1 MEKFIAVSQVSQQ
14 ILKSAKLSADL
25 PVNTLIY
32 GQNGVGKKLLAREI
46 LPNALLMNGGDLEK
60 LIISKQIDLN
70 SYQSIIIE
78 NINDIL
84 NIEEFFNY
92 FKNIKIVGTN
102 TDKNDKFTQF
112 FAIKIEI
119 PPLRERVEDLE
130 KIIEVYKK
138 EAMSIYNTN
147 VSIKNIEID
156 LSENGITLKQSIY
169 KSILLQSINT
179 KDMLQTMENY
189 LFKKLEDGSTY
200 RDLIE
205 IFEIPLLKAAK
216 RIYKSQLQMA
226 EKLEINRITLRK
238 KIHQYF
244 GEL

>member
-1 MEKFIAVSQVSQQ
+1 MEKFIATSQISQQ

-25 PVNTLIY
+25 PINTLIY
-32 GQNGVGKKLLAREI
+32 GQNGVGKKLLAHEI
-46 LPNALLMNGGDLEK
+46 LPNALLINGGELEK
-60 LIISKQIDLN
+60 LIIAKQIDLD
-70 SYQSIIIE
+70 SYQSIIVDSID
-78 NINDIL
+78 DIL
-84 NIEEFFNY
+84 NIEEFFKQL
-92 FKNIKIVGTN
+92 KNIKIVGTN
-102 TDKNDKFTQF
+102 IDKNDKFNQY

-119 PPLRERVEDLE
+119 PPLRERPEDLDE
-130 KIIEVYKK
+130 IIEMYKK
-138 EAMSIYNTN
+138 EAMSIYNTHIP
-147 VSIKNIEID
+147 VKNIEID

-189 LFKKLEDGSTY
+189 LTKKLENGDTY

-216 RIYKSQLQMA
+216 KIYKSQLQMA
-226 EKLEINRITLRK
+226 DKLEINRITLRK

>member
-1 MEKFIAVSQVSQQ
+1 MEKFIATSQISQQ

-25 PVNTLIY
+25 PINTLIY
-32 GQNGVGKKLLAREI
+32 GQKGVGKKLLAQEI
-46 LPNALLMNGGDLEK
+46 IPNAFMINGGELEK
-60 LIISKQIDLN
+60 LIISKQIDLAL
-70 SYQSIIIE
+70 YQAIIID
-78 NINDIL
+78 NMDDIL
-84 NIEEFFNY
+84 NVEEFFHHL
-92 FKNIKIVGTN
+92 KNIKIVGTN
-102 TDKNDKFTQF
+102 NDKNDKFNQY

-119 PPLRERVEDLE
+119 PPLRERPEDLE
-130 KIIEVYKK
+130 EIIEIYKK

-147 VSIKNIEID
+147 VSVKNIEID

-189 LFKKLEDGSTY
+189 LTKKLESGATY

-216 RIYKSQLQMA
+216 KIYKSQLQMA
-226 EKLEINRITLRK
+226 DKLEINRITLRK

>member
-1 MEKFIAVSQVSQQ
+1 MERFIATSQISQQ

-25 PVNTLIY
+25 PINTLIY
-32 GQNGVGKKLLAREI
+32 GQVGVGKKLLAHEI
-46 LPNALLMNGGDLEK
+46 LPNAFMINGGELEK
-60 LIISKQIDLN
+60 LINSKQIDLAL
-70 SYQSIIIE
+70 YQAIIIE
-78 NINDIL
+78 NIDDIL
-84 NIEEFFNY
+84 NIEEFFQHL
-92 FKNIKIVGTN
+92 KNIKIVGTN
-102 TDKNDKFTQF
+102 TDKNDKFNQY

-119 PPLRERVEDLE
+119 PPLRERPEDLE
-130 KIIEVYKK
+130 EIIEIYKK

-147 VSIKNIEID
+147 ISIKNMEID
-156 LSENGITLKQSIY
+156 LSENGISLKQSIY

-189 LFKKLEDGSTY
+189 LTKKLESGATY

-216 RIYKSQLQMA
+216 KIYKSQLQMA
-226 EKLEINRITLRK
+226 DKLEINRITLRK

>member
-1 MEKFIAVSQVSQQ
+1 MEKFIATSQISQQ

-25 PVNTLIY
+25 PINTLIY
-32 GQNGVGKKLLAREI
+32 GQKGVGKKLLAQEI
-46 LPNALLMNGGDLEK
+46 IPNAFMINGGELEK
-60 LIISKQIDLN
+60 LIISKQIDLAL
-70 SYQSIIIE
+70 YQAIIID
-78 NINDIL
+78 NMDDIL
-84 NIEEFFNY
+84 NVEEFFHHL
-92 FKNIKIVGTN
+92 KNIKIVGTN
-102 TDKNDKFTQF
+102 NDKNDKFNQY

-119 PPLRERVEDLE
+119 PPLRERPEDLE
-130 KIIEVYKK
+130 EIIEIYKK

-147 VSIKNIEID
+147 ISVKNIEID

-189 LFKKLEDGSTY
+189 LTKKLESGATY

-216 RIYKSQLQMA
+216 KIYKSQLQMA
-226 EKLEINRITLRK
+226 DKLEINRITLRK

>member
-1 MEKFIAVSQVSQQ
+1 MEKFIATSQISQQ

-25 PVNTLIY
+25 PINTLIY
-32 GQNGVGKKLLAREI
+32 GQNGVGKKLLAHEI
-46 LPNALLMNGGDLEK
+46 LPNALLINGGELEK
-60 LIISKQIDLN
+60 LIIAKQIDLD
-70 SYQSIIIE
+70 SYQSIIVDSID
-78 NINDIL
+78 DIL
-84 NIEEFFNY
+84 NVEEFFKQL
-92 FKNIKIVGTN
+92 KNIKIVGTN
-102 TDKNDKFTQF
+102 IDRNDKFNQY

-119 PPLRERVEDLE
+119 PPLRERPEDLDE
-130 KIIEVYKK
+130 IIEMYKK
-138 EAMSIYNTN
+138 EAMSIYNTHIP
-147 VSIKNIEID
+147 VKNIEID

-189 LFKKLEDGSTY
+189 LTKKLENGDTY

-216 RIYKSQLQMA
+216 KIYKSQLQMA
-226 EKLEINRITLRK
+226 DKLEINRITLRK

>member
-1 MEKFIAVSQVSQQ
+1 MERFIATSQISQQ

-25 PVNTLIY
+25 PINTLIY
-32 GQNGVGKKLLAREI
+32 GQVGVGKKLLAHEI
-46 LPNALLMNGGDLEK
+46 LPNAFMINGGELEK
-60 LIISKQIDLN
+60 LINSKQIDLAL
-70 SYQSIIIE
+70 YQAIIIE
-78 NINDIL
+78 NIDDIL
-84 NIEEFFNY
+84 NIEEFFQHL
-92 FKNIKIVGTN
+92 KNIKIVGTN
-102 TDKNDKFTQF
+102 TDKNDKFNQY

-119 PPLRERVEDLE
+119 PPLKERPEDLE
-130 KIIEVYKK
+130 EIIELYKK

-147 VSIKNIEID
+147 ISIKNMEID
-156 LSENGITLKQSIY
+156 LSENGISLKQSIY

-189 LFKKLEDGSTY
+189 LTKKLESGATY

-216 RIYKSQLQMA
+216 KIYKSQLQMA
-226 EKLEINRITLRK
+226 DKLEINRITLRK

>member
-1 MEKFIAVSQVSQQ
+1 MEKFIATSQISQQ

-25 PVNTLIY
+25 PINTLIY
-32 GQNGVGKKLLAREI
+32 GQNGVGKKLLAHEI
-46 LPNALLMNGGDLEK
+46 LPNAFLIQGGELEK
-60 LIISKQIDLN
+60 LIIAKQIDLA
-70 SYQSIIIE
+70 SYQAIIVE
-78 NINDIL
+78 NMNSIL
-84 NIEEFFNY
+84 NIEEFFQQL
-92 FKNIKIVGTN
+92 KNIKVVGTN
-102 TDKNDKFTQF
+102 SDKNDKFNQY

-119 PPLRERVEDLE
+119 PPLKERPEDLE
-130 KIIEVYKK
+130 EIIEIYKK

-147 VSIKNIEID
+147 VPVKNIEID

-189 LFKKLEDGSTY
+189 LTKKLENGDTY

-216 RIYKSQLQMA
+216 KIYKSQLQMA
-226 EKLEINRITLRK
+226 DKLEINRITLRK